1 MMSPALPGGRGP
13 CDGLV
18 LLTSGW
24 NGSRFA
30 VTASDLTAGA
40 GALVSAPKLGVV
52 AEVAD
57 FVEAAAFEE
66 DTFAFRAAFFG
77 RALCA
82 PAADE
87 IVKDSASAAHTV
99 VDDFA
104 SFIVFALRRPYLPA
118 RQQAPRKH
126 LPLW

>member
-13 CDGLV
+13 CDGFV

-24 NGSRFA
+24 NGSRLA

-40 GALVSAPKLGVV
+40 GALASAPELGAV
-52 AEVAD
+52 AEVAA
-57 FVEAAAFEE
+57 FGEAA
-66 DTFAFRAAFFG
+66 FAFRAAFFAG
-77 RALCA
+77 ALWA

-87 IVKDSASAAHTV
+87 SVNDSASAAHTV

-118 RQQAPRKH
+118 RRQAPRRH
-126 LPLW
+126 PPLS